1 MRSKNVNSKR
11 LIKECAKEYN
21 ISKYL
26 EYRQFLSDVYSAV
39 KAQVKPY
46 SYLQFAEDLGFSKT
60 NVIRLIIIGKRPITI
75 KAGEKIAKAFDLL
88 GPFKKYWMALI
99 AYSNERYPNEREKL
113 FTDLLRYRSMCVSTA
128 NNDLHMEYFSE
139 WYHPII
145 REMVGLSEFDGSP
158 EWIRERLAFPLR
170 LEKIKQ
176 SLTLLEE
183 IGVIQL
189 DSSTGKYQRSQE
201 KIMTDTEIDSMAI
214 IRYHQKMIEAGKE
227 SITRVDEDLRDIRAM
242 TACFPRT
249 VIPKL
254 KEKIHTWLLEAIEL
268 EEEAEDASDVY
279 QLNIQLFPFTKT

>member
-1 MRSKNVNSKR
+1 M
-11 LIKECAKEYN
+11 CT
-21 ISKYL
+21 
-26 EYRQFLSDVYSAV
+26 SA
-39 KAQVKPY
+39 
-46 SYLQFAEDLGFSKT
+46 
-60 NVIRLIIIGKRPITI
+60 
-75 KAGEKIAKAFDLL
+75 
-88 GPFKKYWMALI
+88 
-99 AYSNERYPNEREKL
+99 SN
-113 FTDLLRYRSMCVSTA
+113 D
-128 NNDLHMEYFSE
+128 DLHMEYFSE

-145 REMVGLSEFDGSP
+145 REMVGLAGFDGSP

-176 SLTLLEE
+176 SLSLLEE

-189 DSSTGKYQRSQE
+189 DQSSGKYQRSQE

-242 TACFPRT
+242 TACFPRA

-254 KEKIHTWLLEAIEL
+254 KEKIHNWLLEAIEL
-268 EEEAEDASDVY
+268 EESSVDASDVY